1 MAHIIRG
8 DRRQGTDRRCTPW
21 NDMAMQHDVTTLPNG
36 AAKEELP
43 SDTLHNKPESKA
55 AVVAQEDAN
64 DEVDEMEKLAKAIEV

>member
-1 MAHIIRG
+1 
-8 DRRQGTDRRCTPW
+8 
-21 NDMAMQHDVTTLPNG
+21 MQHDVTTLPNG